1 VLIVD
6 ETGFL
11 KKGNK
16 SAGVKRR
23 YTGRAGKRENCQAGV
38 FLCYGSEEGAAF
50 IDRELYLPQEWAQDS
65 RRRREAGVPEEVEFA
80 TKPPLARRMLERV
93 FEEGSR

>member
-1 VLIVD
+1 LAEEAGDQTPYGLHHLLGRSASWDADEVRDDLRDYVVEHLGDEEAVLIVD

-23 YTGRAGKRENCQAGV
+23 YTGTAGKRENCQVGV

-50 IDRELYLPQEWAQDS
+50 S
-65 RRRREAGVPEEVEFA
+65 
-80 TKPPLARRMLERV
+80 
-93 FEEGSR
+93 